1 MIPIHPMCNKKLSDM
16 TRINILVICIL
27 CLLCTSTYGQC
38 GEFRKELCSAFLKGS
53 QNFVDSVTGRHY
65 TIIKKSEASFIVK
78 DFSNNI
84 GLYQSE
90 ADYIVVDSSKCNCE
104 IHGVIRDYY
113 RTGESLAYINYKNDF
128 PHGFKIQYYKSGQI
142 AQISNYQH
150 GVVEGS
156 HIEYYKNGKVGS
168 SGQFANGYKS
178 GEWRYYDS
186 LGNLKAIGEYTGG
199 VVLFESSSNL
209 DTLFFEN
216 TITKERGF
224 AIGENID
231 VMLDS
236 IGTIH
241 GYSNYSQPMY
251 MGEFFLYLKKGIWIE
266 IENMVV
272 VKKTWFDNNGRFLK
286 KEDY

>member
-1 MIPIHPMCNKKLSDM
+1 MN
-16 TRINILVICIL
+16 RINLTAICIL
-27 CLLCTSTYGQC
+27 GLLYTCAYGQG

-53 QNFVDSVTGRHY
+53 GNFTDSVTGKRY
-65 TIIKKSEASFIVK
+65 IILKKSEASFIVK
-78 DFSNNI
+78 DLSNNI
-84 GLYQSE
+84 GFYQSE

-104 IHGVIRDYY
+104 VHGVYQDYY

-128 PHGFKIQYYKSGQI
+128 PHGLNIQYYKSGQI
-142 AQISNYQH
+142 AQISNYQQ
-150 GVVEGS
+150 GVVEGYY
-156 HIEYYKNGKVGS
+156 IEYYKNGKVGS

-178 GEWRYYDS
+178 EEWRYYDS
-186 LGNLKAIGEYTGG
+186 LGNLKVIGEYTGG
-199 VVLFESSSNL
+199 VVLFESSSNR

-231 VMLDS
+231 EMLDT

-266 IENMVV
+266 VENMVV
-272 VKKTWFDNNGRFLK
+272 VKKTWFDKNGRLLK
-286 KEDY
+286 KEEYR